1 MVDPTKSST
10 SFSLPELLECLHSM
24 QNYTSKNELPLRE
37 GQCTD
42 CAVKCGLYTIYSEA
56 LRLATPEERLELSKR
71 WFCHESPNMA
81 CRGNADNLG
90 ISW

>member
-1 MVDPTKSST
+1 MVDLTKSST
-10 SFSLPELLECLHSM
+10 SFSLLLECLHSM
-24 QNYTSKNELPLRE
+24 QNYPSKNELPLRE
-37 GQCTD
+37 RQCAD
-42 CAVKCGLYTIYSEA
+42 CAVKCGFYAVYSEA